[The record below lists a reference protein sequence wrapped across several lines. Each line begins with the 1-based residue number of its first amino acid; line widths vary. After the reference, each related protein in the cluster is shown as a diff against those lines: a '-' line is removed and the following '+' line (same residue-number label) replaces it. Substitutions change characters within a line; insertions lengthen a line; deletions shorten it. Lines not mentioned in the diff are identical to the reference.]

1 MPIKSLI
8 TLFLTI
14 LLLILFPFKVNSNE
28 LIKSIDVVGND
39 RISKESIIIFS
50 GVKINDE
57 IELNETNK
65 ILKKIYE
72 TNFFRSVKTSLVNNK
87 LIISVEENPIIGE
100 IKIEGIKAK
109 RIVKI
114 LKDNISLKSRSS
126 YSEFTVKRDVEIIYD
141 VLKNLGYYFSNVNL
155 LLADRSKN
163 IIDITY
169 EIDLGDKSKIN
180 KIIFTGNKAFKEN
193 KLKSIITSEEYKF
206 WKIISG
212 RKYLL
217 ESTVNLDKRLLK
229 NFYLNKG
236 YYNVKI
242 NSSFAKLNDKS
253 NFELI
258 FNITEGEKYFF
269 NNLNLNIP
277 VDFNKE
283 NYNEVYDLFS
293 SLSGKPYS
301 ILRIEKIINLIDRIS
316 TNEQFISINSTV
328 KESIVNNK
336 IDLIFEV
343 AETEKFVIKK
353 INFSGNNVTREN
365 VLRNQ
370 LVLDEGDPY
379 NEILALKSVN
389 NLKALNFFKDVEF
402 EVIDLKNG
410 FKEINIKITEKPT
423 GEISAGAGVG
433 TSGATIGFGV
443 KENNYLGKGI
453 GLNTNLTLTE
463 DSIKGLIYIRNP
475 NFRNTDKS
483 VNFSVEATEI
493 DKLTDFGYKTSKS
506 GFTLGTGFEYYDD
519 LNFGIGLSTYYESV
533 EADSTASDRQK
544 KQAGNYFDIFTNLNF
559 NYDKRDQKFQSTDG
573 FLSKYTINLP
583 ILSDSNTLSN
593 LYTFSNYY
601 EYLDKNIF
609 KTSVYLKSSNSL
621 SGDNIKL
628 SERNYIPSTRLR
640 GFEFGKVGPKDGDD
654 YVGGNYI
661 ATINFSSTVP
671 QFFPNLQST
680 DLSVF
685 VDIANMWGVDYD
697 SSLESSDDI
706 RSSIGI
712 GLDWF
717 SPIGPINFTLA
728 QPLSKSSNDKT
739 ETFRFNLG
747 TTF

>member
-8 TLFLTI
+8 TLLLTI

-343 AETEKFVIKK
+343 AETEKFIIKK

-601 EYLDKNIF
+601 EYFDKNIF

-717 SPIGPINFTLA
+717 SPVGPINFTLA